1 VQFINGVPS
10 VSTTPPDSWPS
21 LPSLLSETSTSA
33 EHGWTVPFA
42 SLEDIYDLSTRLSSS
57 LATYYRAH
65 IRSTLS
71 RLTLE
76 EGRQFGA
83 LVMEPTCLGAGGMV
97 FVDPLFQACLVEVC
111 RASGDLFGKE
121 RWAGGTYEE
130 ELAGLKSRKGDDWRG
145 LPVIYD
151 EGETAVLM

>member
-1 VQFINGVPS
+1 
-10 VSTTPPDSWPS
+10 
-21 LPSLLSETSTSA
+21 
-33 EHGWTVPFA
+33 
-42 SLEDIYDLSTRLSSS
+42 
-57 LATYYRAH
+57 
-65 IRSTLS
+65 
-71 RLTLE
+71 LE

-121 RWAGGTYEE
+121 KWEGGTYEE
-130 ELAGLKSRKGDDWRG
+130 ELAGLKTRKGDGWRG

-151 EGETAVLM
+151 EGETAVQVTCPILPRHTSMQQQRVP